1 MILSVPST
9 NLIYNNQIYDFEEP
23 DGQFEI
29 KSLNKNNYFISL
41 AKKKKRIILKKSYQ
55 VPHCELDDNYNDCP
69 ICLLTLVNKNVLF
82 TPCGHIF
89 HTKCIKMMFNTHDH
103 DYDYDYDHDYD
114 PYSSSHSITNYNCP
128 LCRFNMRN
136 SLKNLG
142 YNIPIFINSH
152 HLSQEL
158 IEIVNTVLNIIS
170 NSFSPSCFR
179 TMIRDYPS
187 IQYDTACICP
197 FCNAAFMN
205 ILHHSHSINN
215 DNYEIINEYIN
226 EYNSIIE
233 LIADIL
239 KIINFDI
246 PDDYIRFIFP
256 DFILTS

>member
-1 MILSVPST
+1 MILSVPSS

-23 DGQFEI
+23 DGHFVIKSLI
-29 KSLNKNNYFISL
+29 KSLNKNKYFISL
-41 AKKKKRIILKKSYQ
+41 AKQKKRIILKKSYQ
-55 VPHCELDDNYNDCP
+55 VPHCEVDDNYNDCP

-89 HTKCIKMMFNTHDH
+89 HTKCIKMMFNTHD
-103 DYDYDYDHDYD
+103 DD
-114 PYSSSHSITNYNCP
+114 PFSSSHSITNYNCP

-152 HLSQEL
+152 DLSSHDLSQEL
-158 IEIVNTVLNIIS
+158 IEIVNTVLNIIA

-187 IQYDTACICP
+187 IHYNTACICP
-197 FCNAAFMN
+197 FCNAVFMN
-205 ILHHSHSINN
+205 MLHHSHSINN
-215 DNYEIINEYIN
+215 DIYEIINEYIN

>member
-23 DGQFEI
+23 D
-29 KSLNKNNYFISL
+29 KNKYFISL
-41 AKKKKRIILKKSYQ
+41 AKQKKRIILKKSYQ

-103 DYDYDYDHDYD
+103 DHDHDYD
-114 PYSSSHSITNYNCP
+114 SSSHSITNYNCP

-142 YNIPIFINSH
+142 YNIPIFINYH

-158 IEIVNTVLNIIS
+158 IEIVNTVLNIIT

-187 IQYDTACICP
+187 IQYDTASICP

-215 DNYEIINEYIN
+215 DIYEIINDYIN

>member
-89 HTKCIKMMFNTHDH
+89 HTKCIKMMFNTHD
-103 DYDYDYDHDYD
+103 YD
-114 PYSSSHSITNYNCP
+114 HSITNYNCP

-158 IEIVNTVLNIIS
+158 IEIVNTVLNIIA

-226 EYNSIIE
+226 DYNSIIE

>member
-1 MILSVPST
+1 MILSIPST
-9 NLIYNNQIYDFEEP
+9 NLIYNNKIYDFEEP
-23 DGQFEI
+23 DGHFLI
-29 KSLNKNNYFISL
+29 KPLNKNKYFISL

-55 VPHCELDDNYNDCP
+55 VPHFELNNNHNDCP

-89 HTKCIKMMFNTHDH
+89 HTKCIKIMFNTHD
-103 DYDYDYDHDYD
+103 YDYH

-152 HLSQEL
+152 DLSQEL

-187 IQYDTACICP
+187 IHYDTACICP

-215 DNYEIINEYIN
+215 DNYEIINDYIN

>member
-1 MILSVPST
+1 MILSFPST

-23 DGQFEI
+23 DGHFVI
-29 KSLNKNNYFISL
+29 KSLNKNKYFISL
-41 AKKKKRIILKKSYQ
+41 AKQKKRIILKKSYQ
-55 VPHCELDDNYNDCP
+55 VPHCEVDDSHNDCP

-89 HTKCIKMMFNTHDH
+89 HTKCIKMMFNTHDSC
-103 DYDYDYDHDYD
+103 
-114 PYSSSHSITNYNCP
+114 SSSHSITNYNCP

-142 YNIPIFINSH
+142 YNNPIFINSH
-152 HLSQEL
+152 DISQEL
-158 IEIVNTVLNIIS
+158 IEIVNTVLNIIA
-170 NSFSPSCFR
+170 NSFSPNCFR

-187 IQYDTACICP
+187 IQYNTACVCP

-215 DNYEIINEYIN
+215 DNYEIINDYIN

-246 PDDYIRFIFP
+246 PDDYVRFIFP

>member
-23 DGQFEI
+23 DDGQFVI
-29 KSLNKNNYFISL
+29 KSLNKNKYFISL
-41 AKKKKRIILKKSYQ
+41 AKQKKRIILKKSYQ
-55 VPHCELDDNYNDCP
+55 IPHCELDDNHNDCP

-89 HTKCIKMMFNTHDH
+89 HTKCIKMMFNTHD
-103 DYDYDYDHDYD
+103 YDYDYDYD
-114 PYSSSHSITNYNCP
+114 PYSSSHSITKYNCP

-136 SLKNLG
+136 SLKILG

-152 HLSQEL
+152 NLSQEL
-158 IEIVNTVLNIIS
+158 IEIVNTVLNIIV

-187 IQYDTACICP
+187 IHYDTACICP

-205 ILHHSHSINN
+205 ILHYSHSLNN
-215 DNYEIINEYIN
+215 DVYEIINNYIN

-246 PDDYIRFIFP
+246 PDDYVRFIFP